1 MNRVDR
7 LLGMILFLQG
17 RRVVRAEDMAAH
29 FEISVRTVYRD
40 LAALGEIGV
49 PIMAEAGVGY
59 SLVRGYHL
67 PPVMFTAQEA
77 GAIATGSV
85 LVNQFTDA
93 SLQAPMQSALMKIR
107 AVLPAEQQRHLEN
120 IERSI
125 AFPRNKTPEAANL
138 IELQQALAQ
147 RRVVRIDYHG
157 AKDETA
163 KPRDTEPLFLI
174 YYLERWHLIAWCRL
188 RKDVRDFRTDRIQRI
203 TIQKDTFAP
212 REDVTYEKLHEL
224 WQKESSSLTVKV
236 HFKKLSVERARRDWA
251 MAVKKEEKTKDG
263 SILTLTTGSYDWMT
277 GWLLSFG
284 SNATVIE
291 PPELKQKLIE
301 QAEQTLAHHR
311 QTS

>member
-17 RRVVRAEDMAAH
+17 RRVVRAEDMAGH

-40 LAALGEIGV
+40 LAALGEVGV

-67 PPVMFTAQEA
+67 PPVMFTADEA

-85 LVNQFTDA
+85 LVQQFTDA

-125 AFPRNKTPEAANL
+125 AFPRRKSPDDANL
-138 IELQQALAQ
+138 VQLQQALAQ
-147 RRVVRIDYHG
+147 RRLIRIQYQG
-157 AKDETA
+157 AKDE
-163 KPRDTEPLFLI
+163 KPLPREIEPVFLI

-188 RKDVRDFRTDRIQRI
+188 RKDVRDFRTDRIQGI
-203 TIQKDTFAP
+203 TVTKETFAP
-212 REDVTYEKLHEL
+212 REDVTYEKLREL
-224 WQKESSSLTVKV
+224 WRKDATYLTAKV
-236 HFKKLSVERARRDWA
+236 HFKPFSVERARREWS
-251 MAVKKEEKTKDG
+251 MGVQKEVKNKDG
-263 SILTLTTGSYDWMT
+263 VVLTLSTGSFDWMT

-284 SNATVIE
+284 TNATVLE
-291 PPELKQKLIE
+291 PPELKQLVIE
-301 QAEQTLAHHR
+301 AAERALAHHR
-311 QTS
+311 KAS

>member
-29 FEISVRTVYRD
+29 YEISVRTVYRD
-40 LAALGEIGV
+40 LEALGEVGV
-49 PIMAEAGVGY
+49 PIVAEAGVGY

-85 LVNQFTDA
+85 LVNQFTDV

-107 AVLPAEQQRHLEN
+107 AVLPIEQQRHLEN

-125 AFPRNKTPEAANL
+125 AFPRHKTTDAVNL

-147 RRVVRIDYHG
+147 RRVVRIEYQG
-157 AKDETA
+157 AKDEQA
-163 KPRDTEPLFLI
+163 KPRDIEPLFLI
-174 YYLERWHLIAWCRL
+174 YYLERWHLMAWCRL
-188 RKDVRDFRTDRIQRI
+188 RQDVRDFRTDRIQRI
-203 TIQKDTFAP
+203 TILKETFTP
-212 REDVTYEKLHEL
+212 RDDVTYEKLRDL
-224 WQKESSSLTVKV
+224 WRKESTSLTAKV
-236 HFKKLSVERARRDWA
+236 LFAPLSAERARREWSLGVQNE
-251 MAVKKEEKTKDG
+251 VKRKDG
-263 SILTLTTGSYDWMT
+263 SVLTLCTGSFDWMT

-284 SNATVIE
+284 SNATVLE
-291 PPELKQKLIE
+291 PPELRQRVIE
-301 QAEQTLAHHR
+301 AAERALAHHR
-311 QTS
+311 KAS

>member
-40 LAALGEIGV
+40 LAALGEVGV
-49 PIMAEAGVGY
+49 PIVAEAGVGY

-85 LVNQFTDA
+85 LVNQLTDA
-93 SLQAPMQSALMKIR
+93 SLRAPMQSALMKIR
-107 AVLPAEQQRHLEN
+107 AVLPTEQQRHLEN

-125 AFPRNKTPEAANL
+125 SFPRSKAPDDANL

-147 RRVVRIDYHG
+147 RRVIRIAYKG
-157 AKDETA
+157 VKDEQA
-163 KPRDTEPLFLI
+163 RQRDIEPLFLI
-174 YYLERWHLIAWCRL
+174 YYLERWHLLAWCRL
-188 RKDVRDFRTDRIQRI
+188 RNEARDFRTDRIQSI
-203 TIQKDTFAP
+203 TLSKEVFPP
-212 REDVTYEKLHEL
+212 RDELTYEKLHDL
-224 WQKESSSLTVKV
+224 WHKEATSLTVTV
-236 HFKKLSVERARRDWA
+236 HFKTLSAERARREWSWG
-251 MAVKKEEKTKDG
+251 VKSEKNVKDG
-263 SILTLTTGSYDWMT
+263 AVLALSTGSYDWMT

-284 SNATVIE
+284 PNATIID
-291 PPELKQKLIE
+291 PPEMWQKLAAL
-301 QAEQTLAHHR
+301 AEQTLAHHR
-311 QTS
+311 KAS

>member
-40 LAALGEIGV
+40 LAALGEVGV

-85 LVNQFTDA
+85 LVNQLTDA
-93 SLQAPMQSALMKIR
+93 SLRAPMQSALLKIR

-120 IERSI
+120 VERSI
-125 AFPRNKTPEAANL
+125 SFPRSKAPDDANL

-147 RRVVRIDYHG
+147 RRVVQIDYQG
-157 AKDETA
+157 AKDEA
-163 KPRDTEPLFLI
+163 ARPRDIEPLFLI
-174 YYLERWHLIAWCRL
+174 YYLERWHLMAWCRL
-188 RKDVRDFRTDRIQRI
+188 RKDVRDFRTDRIRRL
-203 TIQKDTFAP
+203 TILKETFAP
-212 REDVTYEKLHEL
+212 RENVTYEKLHEL
-224 WQKESSSLTVKV
+224 WQKESTSLTVTV
-236 HFKKLSVERARRDWA
+236 HFQKLSVERARRDWSWG
-251 MAVKKEEKTKDG
+251 VKSEKKVRDG
-263 SILTLTTGSYDWMT
+263 AILALSTASYDWMA

-284 SNATVIE
+284 TNATIID
-291 PPELKQKLIE
+291 PPEMRQKLAAL
-301 QAEQTLAHHR
+301 AEQTLAHHR
-311 QTS
+311 KP

>member
-40 LAALGEIGV
+40 LAALGEVGV

-85 LVNQFTDA
+85 LVNQLTDA
-93 SLQAPMQSALMKIR
+93 SLRAPMQSALLKIR
-107 AVLPAEQQRHLEN
+107 AVLPNEQQRHLEN

-125 AFPRNKTPEAANL
+125 SFPRSKAPDDANL

-147 RRVVRIDYHG
+147 RRVIRIAYKG
-157 AKDETA
+157 AKDEQPKT
-163 KPRDTEPLFLI
+163 RDIEPVFLL
-174 YYLERWHLIAWCRL
+174 YYLDRWHLIAWCRL
-188 RKDVRDFRTDRIQRI
+188 RNEARDFRTDRIQSL
-203 TIQKDTFAP
+203 TILKETFPP
-212 REDVTYEKLHEL
+212 RENVTYEKLHEL
-224 WQKESSSLTVKV
+224 WQKESTSLTVTV
-236 HFKKLSVERARRDWA
+236 HFQTLSVERARREWSWG
-251 MAVKKEEKTKDG
+251 VKSEKPNKDG
-263 SILTLTTGSYDWMT
+263 ATLALSTGSYDWMA

-284 SNATVIE
+284 TSATIVD
-291 PPELKQKLIE
+291 PPEMRQKLVQLAE
-301 QAEQTLAHHR
+301 QAIAHHR
-311 QTS
+311 KP

>member
-40 LAALGEIGV
+40 LAALGEVGV
-49 PIMAEAGVGY
+49 PIVAEAGVGY

-163 KPRDTEPLFLI
+163 KPRDIEPLFLI

>member
-17 RRVVRAEDMAAH
+17 RRVTRAEDMAEH

-40 LAALGEIGV
+40 LAALGEVGV
-49 PIMAEAGVGY
+49 PIIAEAGVGY
-59 SLVRGYHL
+59 SLMRGYHL

-93 SLQAPMQSALMKIR
+93 SLRAPMQSALMKIR
-107 AVLPAEQQRHLEN
+107 AVLPADQQRHLEN

-147 RRVVRIDYHG
+147 RRLVRIAYKG
-157 AKDETA
+157 TKDEQPKT
-163 KPRDTEPLFLI
+163 RDIEPVFLL
-174 YYLERWHLIAWCRL
+174 YYLDHWHLIAWCRL
-188 RKDVRDFRTDRIQRI
+188 RNEARDFRTDRIQSH
-203 TIQKDTFAP
+203 TILKETFAP
-212 REDVTYEKLHEL
+212 RENVTYEKLHEL
-224 WQKESSSLTVKV
+224 WQKESTGLTATV
-236 HFKKLSVERARRDWA
+236 HFKTISVERARREWSW
-251 MAVKKEEKTKDG
+251 AVKSEKPNKDG
-263 SILTLTTGSYDWMT
+263 ITLALSTGSYDWMA

-284 SNATVIE
+284 TNATIID
-291 PPELKQKLIE
+291 PPELRQKLVNLAE
-301 QAEQTLAHHR
+301 QALTHHR
-311 QTS
+311 KS

>member
-67 PPVMFTAQEA
+67 PPVMFTADEA

-85 LVNQFTDA
+85 LVQQFTDA

-125 AFPRNKTPEAANL
+125 AFPRRKAPDDANL
-138 IELQQALAQ
+138 VQLQQSLAH
-147 RRVVRIDYHG
+147 RRVIRINYQG
-157 AKDETA
+157 AKDEQA
-163 KPRDTEPLFLI
+163 MPRAVEPVFLI

-188 RKDVRDFRTDRIQRI
+188 RKDVRDFRTDRIQGI
-203 TIQKDTFAP
+203 TITKETFTP
-212 REDVTYEKLHEL
+212 REDVTYEKLREL
-224 WQKESSSLTVKV
+224 WRKDATYLSARVR
-236 HFKKLSVERARRDWA
+236 FKKFSVERARREWS
-251 MAVKKEEKTKDG
+251 MGVQKEVKHKDG
-263 SILTLTTGSYDWMT
+263 AVLTLSTGSFDWMT

-284 SNATVIE
+284 TNATVLE
-291 PPELKQKLIE
+291 PPELKQRVIE
-301 QAEQTLAHHR
+301 AAERALAHHR
-311 QTS
+311 NPS